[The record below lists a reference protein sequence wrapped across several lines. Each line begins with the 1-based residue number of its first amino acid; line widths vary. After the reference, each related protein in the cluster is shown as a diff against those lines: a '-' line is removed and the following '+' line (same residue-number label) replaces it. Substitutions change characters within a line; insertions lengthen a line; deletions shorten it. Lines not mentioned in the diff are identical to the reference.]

1 MNKRFLIIFFALAVY
16 SATFAQQE
24 KVLDKIV
31 AIVQNEIITKSELD
45 VRVAYMATRLNKNP
59 NDPAFREKILE
70 QMIDEKLLYV
80 QAKLDS
86 VEVTDEQIDR
96 QLDMQMNYFIQ
107 QYGSKERVEQVYG
120 MSIERIKREFRE
132 DVKKDLMAQ
141 MVQQKKFGNVDVT
154 RREVYEFFEEYKD
167 SLGLIPEKLTISHI
181 FINPQNNKRLQKK
194 AYNFAKSLLD
204 SLKHGADFAEL
215 ARKYS
220 DDPGSASDGGNLGW
234 AKRGLF
240 YPEFEAAAFALKKGE
255 ISDIVKT
262 PVGYHIIQLLDKRGE
277 AINARHILV
286 KVKND
291 EEADLKAIEF
301 LNEIRDSIIKGY
313 NTFEY
318 YARKYSD
325 DKESAKF
332 GGKLGTFEV
341 SKLDKQT
348 RDAVYKLKEG
358 EISYPKRLDI
368 NRTTYG
374 FHIVRLDKRVR
385 QHKPDPDKD
394 YDDIKQLAILRKKQK
409 LYEQWLKEIKS
420 KIYWKIMI

>member
-1 MNKRFLIIFFALAVY
+1 MNKFFLSLFLLVSVI
-16 SATFAQQE
+16 SAQKQGE
-24 KVLDKIV
+24 VIDRIV
-31 AIVQNEIITKSELD
+31 AVVQDEIITKSELD
-45 VRVAYMATRLNKNP
+45 VRASYLATRLNKNP
-59 NDPAFREKILE
+59 NDPTFLEKVLE

-86 VEVTDEQIDR
+86 IEVSDEQIDR
-96 QLDMQMNYFIQ
+96 QLEMQMNYFIQ

-132 DVKKDLMAQ
+132 DVKKELMAQ
-141 MVQQKKFGNVDVT
+141 MVQQRKFGNIDVT
-154 RREVYEFFEEYKD
+154 RREVYEFYKEYKD

-194 AYNFAKSLLD
+194 AYNLAKKLLD
-204 SLKHGADFAEL
+204 SLKHGTDFAEL

-220 DDPGSASDGGNLGW
+220 DDPGSAKDGGNLGW
-234 AKRGLF
+234 AKRGVF

-255 ISDIVKT
+255 ISGIVKT

-277 AINARHILV
+277 AINTRHILI
-286 KVKND
+286 KVKSD
-291 EEADLKAIEF
+291 DQADLKAIE
-301 LNEIRDSIIKGY
+301 LLTEIRDSIVKGY
-313 NTFEY
+313 GTFEDF
-318 YARKYSD
+318 ARKYSD
-325 DKESAKF
+325 DKESAKL

-358 EISYPKRLDI
+358 DISYPKRLDI

-374 FHIVRLDKRVR
+374 FHIVRLDKRVK

-409 LYEQWLKEIKS
+409 LYQQWLKEIKS
-420 KIYWKIMI
+420 KIYWEIRL

>member
-385 QHKPDPDKD
+385 QHKPDPDRD

>member
-120 MSIERIKREFRE
+120 MSIELIKREFRE

>member
-1 MNKRFLIIFFALAVY
+1 MNKRFLIIFFAFAVY
-16 SATFAQQE
+16 SAAFAQQA

-31 AIVQNEIITKSELD
+31 AVVQNEIITKSELD
-45 VRVAYMATRLNKNP
+45 VRAAYMATRMNKNP
-59 NDPAFREKILE
+59 DDPAFREKILE

-154 RREVYEFFEEYKD
+154 RREVYEFFNEYKD

-255 ISDIVKT
+255 ISDVVKT

-277 AINARHILV
+277 AINARHILI

-420 KIYWKIMI
+420 KIYWKILI

>member
-1 MNKRFLIIFFALAVY
+1 MNKRFLIIFFALSVY

-31 AIVQNEIITKSELD
+31 AVVQNEIITKSELD
-45 VRVAYMATRLNKNP
+45 VRATYMATRLNKNP

>member
-59 NDPAFREKILE
+59 NDSAFREKILE

>member
-1 MNKRFLIIFFALAVY
+1 MNKFFLSLFLLVSVI
-16 SATFAQQE
+16 SAQKQGE
-24 KVLDKIV
+24 VIDRIV
-31 AIVQNEIITKSELD
+31 AVVQDEIITKSELD
-45 VRVAYMATRLNKNP
+45 VRASYLATRLNKNP
-59 NDPAFREKILE
+59 NDPTFLEKVLE

-86 VEVTDEQIDR
+86 IEVSDEQIDR
-96 QLDMQMNYFIQ
+96 QLEMQMNYFIQ

-132 DVKKDLMAQ
+132 DVKKELMAQ
-141 MVQQKKFGNVDVT
+141 MVQQRKFGNIDVT
-154 RREVYEFFEEYKD
+154 RREVYEFYKEYKD

-194 AYNFAKSLLD
+194 AYNLAKKLLD

-220 DDPGSASDGGNLGW
+220 DDPGSAKDGGNLGW
-234 AKRGLF
+234 AKRGVF

-255 ISDIVKT
+255 ISGIVKT

-277 AINARHILV
+277 AINTRHILI
-286 KVKND
+286 KVKSD
-291 EEADLKAIEF
+291 DQADLKAIE
-301 LNEIRDSIIKGY
+301 LLTEIRDSIVKGY
-313 NTFEY
+313 GTFEDF
-318 YARKYSD
+318 ARKYSD
-325 DKESAKF
+325 DKESAKL

-358 EISYPKRLDI
+358 DISYPKRLDI

-374 FHIVRLDKRVR
+374 FHIVRLDKRVK

-409 LYEQWLKEIKS
+409 LYQQWLKEIKS
-420 KIYWKIMI
+420 KIYWEIRL

>member
-1 MNKRFLIIFFALAVY
+1 MNKFFLSLFLLISVI
-16 SATFAQQE
+16 SAQKQGE
-24 KVLDKIV
+24 VIDRIV
-31 AIVQNEIITKSELD
+31 AVVQDEIITKSELD
-45 VRVAYMATRLNKNP
+45 VRASYLATRLNKNP
-59 NDPAFREKILE
+59 NDPTFLEKVLE

-86 VEVTDEQIDR
+86 IEVSDEQIDR
-96 QLDMQMNYFIQ
+96 QLEMQMNYFIQ

-132 DVKKDLMAQ
+132 DVKKELMAQ
-141 MVQQKKFGNVDVT
+141 MVQQRKFGNIDVT
-154 RREVYEFFEEYKD
+154 RREVYEFYKEYKD

-194 AYNFAKSLLD
+194 AYNLAKKLLD

-220 DDPGSASDGGNLGW
+220 DDPGSAKDGGNLGW
-234 AKRGLF
+234 AKRGVF

-255 ISDIVKT
+255 ISGIVKT

-277 AINARHILV
+277 AINTRHILI
-286 KVKND
+286 KVKSD
-291 EEADLKAIEF
+291 DQADLKAIE
-301 LNEIRDSIIKGY
+301 LLTEIRDSIVKGY
-313 NTFEY
+313 GTFEDF
-318 YARKYSD
+318 ARKYSD
-325 DKESAKF
+325 DKESAKL

-358 EISYPKRLDI
+358 DISYPKRLDI

-374 FHIVRLDKRVR
+374 FHIVRLDKRVK

-409 LYEQWLKEIKS
+409 LYQQWLKEIKS
-420 KIYWKIMI
+420 KIYWEIRL

>member
-1 MNKRFLIIFFALAVY
+1 M
-16 SATFAQQE
+16 
-24 KVLDKIV
+24 
-31 AIVQNEIITKSELD
+31 
-45 VRVAYMATRLNKNP
+45 
-59 NDPAFREKILE
+59 
-70 QMIDEKLLYV
+70 
-80 QAKLDS
+80 
-86 VEVTDEQIDR
+86 
-96 QLDMQMNYFIQ
+96 
-107 QYGSKERVEQVYG
+107 
-120 MSIERIKREFRE
+120 
-132 DVKKDLMAQ
+132 
-141 MVQQKKFGNVDVT
+141 
-154 RREVYEFFEEYKD
+154 
-167 SLGLIPEKLTISHI
+167 
-181 FINPQNNKRLQKK
+181 
-194 AYNFAKSLLD
+194 
-204 SLKHGADFAEL
+204 
-215 ARKYS
+215 
-220 DDPGSASDGGNLGW
+220 
-234 AKRGLF
+234 
-240 YPEFEAAAFALKKGE
+240 
-255 ISDIVKT
+255 
-262 PVGYHIIQLLDKRGE
+262 DKRGE

>member
-1 MNKRFLIIFFALAVY
+1 MNKFFLALLFSFTLGV
-16 SATFAQQE
+16 SAFAQQE
-24 KVLDKIV
+24 KVIDKIV
-31 AIVQNEIITKSELD
+31 AVVQNEIITKSELD
-45 VRVAYMATRLNKNP
+45 VRAAYMATRMNKNP

-80 QAKLDS
+80 QARLDS
-86 VEVTDEQIDR
+86 IEVTDEQIDR

-141 MVQQKKFGNVDVT
+141 MVQQQKFGNVDVT

-194 AYNFAKSLLD
+194 AYEFAKSLLD
-204 SLKHGADFAEL
+204 SLKNGADFAEL

-255 ISDIVKT
+255 ISDVVKT

-286 KVKND
+286 KVKSD
-291 EEADLKAIEF
+291 DEADLKAIEF
-301 LNEIRDSIIKGY
+301 LTEIRDSIVKGY

-385 QHKPDPDKD
+385 QHKPDPEKD

-409 LYEQWLKEIKS
+409 LYEEWLKEIKS
-420 KIYWKIMI
+420 KIYWEIRI

>member
-1 MNKRFLIIFFALAVY
+1 MNKFFLSLFLLVSVI
-16 SATFAQQE
+16 SAQKQGE
-24 KVLDKIV
+24 VIDRIV
-31 AIVQNEIITKSELD
+31 AVVQDEIITKSELD
-45 VRVAYMATRLNKNP
+45 VRASYLATRLNKNP
-59 NDPAFREKILE
+59 NDPAFLEKVLE

-86 VEVTDEQIDR
+86 IEVSDEQIDR
-96 QLDMQMNYFIQ
+96 QLEMQMNYFIQ

-132 DVKKDLMAQ
+132 DVKKELMAQ
-141 MVQQKKFGNVDVT
+141 MVQQRKFGNIDVT
-154 RREVYEFFEEYKD
+154 RREVYEFYKEYKD

-194 AYNFAKSLLD
+194 AYNLAKKLLD

-220 DDPGSASDGGNLGW
+220 DDPGSAKDGGNLGW
-234 AKRGLF
+234 AKRGVF

-255 ISDIVKT
+255 ISGIVKT

-277 AINARHILV
+277 AINTRHILI
-286 KVKND
+286 KVKSD
-291 EEADLKAIEF
+291 DQADLKAIE
-301 LNEIRDSIIKGY
+301 LLTEIRDSIVKGY
-313 NTFEY
+313 GTFEDF
-318 YARKYSD
+318 ARKYSD
-325 DKESAKF
+325 DKESAKL

-358 EISYPKRLDI
+358 DISYPKRLDI

-374 FHIVRLDKRVR
+374 FHIVRLDKRVK

-409 LYEQWLKEIKS
+409 LYQQWLKEIKS
-420 KIYWKIMI
+420 KIYWEIRL

>member
-1 MNKRFLIIFFALAVY
+1 MNKSFLLALLFLVSNFFAQNEEVI
-16 SATFAQQE
+16 
-24 KVLDKIV
+24 DKIV
-31 AIVQNEIITKSELD
+31 AVVQNEIITKSELD
-45 VRVAYMATRLNKNP
+45 VRAAYIATRMNKNP

-86 VEVTDEQIDR
+86 IQVTDEQIDR
-96 QLDMQMNYFIQ
+96 QLEMQMNYFIQ

-141 MVQQKKFGNVDVT
+141 MVQQQKFGNVDVT

-181 FINPQNNKRLQKK
+181 FINPQNNERLQKK
-194 AYNFAKSLLD
+194 AFKFAKSLLD
-204 SLKHGADFAEL
+204 SLKKGADFEEL

-240 YPEFEAAAFALKKGE
+240 YPEFEAAAFSLKKGE
-255 ISDIVKT
+255 LSDIVKT

-277 AINARHILV
+277 AINTRHILV
-286 KVKND
+286 KVKSD
-291 EEADLKAIEF
+291 DEADLKAIE
-301 LNEIRDSIIKGY
+301 LLTEIRDSIVNGY
-313 NTFEY
+313 GTFEEF
-318 YARKYSD
+318 ARKYSD

-385 QHKPDPDKD
+385 QHKPDPEKD
-394 YDDIKQLAILRKKQK
+394 YDDIKQLAVLRKKQK

-420 KIYWKIMI
+420 KIYWEIRL

>member
-1 MNKRFLIIFFALAVY
+1 MNKSFFILFTFLAL
-16 SATFAQQE
+16 SFLNAQQE
-24 KVLDKIV
+24 EVLDKIV
-31 AIVQNEIITKSELD
+31 AVVQDEIITKSELD
-45 VRVAYMATRLNKNP
+45 VRAAYVATRMNANP
-59 NDPAFREKILE
+59 NDPAFKERVLE

-86 VEVTDEQIDR
+86 IEVTDEQIDR

-141 MVQQKKFGNVDVT
+141 MVQQQKFGNVDVT
-154 RREVYEFFEEYKD
+154 RREVYEFYNEYKD

-194 AYNFAKSLLD
+194 AYEFAKSLLD
-204 SLKHGADFAEL
+204 SLKNGADFGEL

-240 YPEFEAAAFALKKGE
+240 YPEFEAAAFSLNKGE
-255 ISDIVKT
+255 ISGIVKT

-277 AINARHILV
+277 SINTRHILI
-286 KVKND
+286 KIKSD
-291 EEADLKAIEF
+291 DKADLKAIEF
-301 LNEIRDSIIKGY
+301 LTEIRDSIVNGF

-318 YARKYSD
+318 YAQKYSD

-374 FHIVRLDKRVR
+374 FHIVRLDKRVLE
-385 QHKPDPDKD
+385 HKPDPEID

-409 LYEQWLKEIKS
+409 LYNDWLKEIKS
-420 KIYWKIMI
+420 RIYWEIRI

>member
-1 MNKRFLIIFFALAVY
+1 MNKTFFLLLLLAF
-16 SATFAQQE
+16 SAAFAQKE
-24 KVLDKIV
+24 EVVDKIV
-31 AIVQNEIITKSELD
+31 AVVQNEIITKSELD
-45 VRVAYMATRLNKNP
+45 VRAAYIATRMNKNP

-86 VEVTDEQIDR
+86 IEVTDEQIDR
-96 QLDMQMNYFIQ
+96 QLEMQMNYFIQ

-141 MVQQKKFGNVDVT
+141 MVQQRKFGNVDVT

-194 AYNFAKSLLD
+194 AYEFAKSLLD
-204 SLKHGADFAEL
+204 SLKNGADFAEL

-240 YPEFEAAAFALKKGE
+240 YPEFEAAAFGLNKGE
-255 ISDIVKT
+255 ISGVVKT

-286 KVKND
+286 KVKSD
-291 EEADLKAIEF
+291 DEADLKAIE
-301 LNEIRDSIIKGY
+301 LLTEIRDSIIKGY
-313 NTFEY
+313 GTFEEF
-318 YARKYSD
+318 ARKYSD

-385 QHKPDPDKD
+385 QHKPDPEKD

-409 LYEQWLKEIKS
+409 LYQEWLKEIKS
-420 KIYWKIMI
+420 RIYWEIRI